1 MLRERTG
8 TSNGLAE
15 GLVKDSTMVNGF
27 VRLGRKE
34 LRCFKNVQT
43 LSAALSSVTLL
54 KESYLRLKSNTSKV
68 LWAMLKAS

>member
-1 MLRERTG
+1 MLREHAG

-15 GLVKDSTMVNGF
+15 GLVKDLTVVNGF
-27 VRLGRKE
+27 VRLRRKA
-34 LRCFKNVQT
+34 LRCFKNAQT